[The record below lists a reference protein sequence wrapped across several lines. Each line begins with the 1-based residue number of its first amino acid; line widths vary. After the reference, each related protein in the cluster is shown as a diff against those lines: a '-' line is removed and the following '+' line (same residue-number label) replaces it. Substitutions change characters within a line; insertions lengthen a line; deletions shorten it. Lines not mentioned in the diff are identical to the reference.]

1 MANIPV
7 GIGCGGRGR
16 GHVRALHALEGVEL
30 VAVLS
35 LAKKESLTLFR
46 THVTYP
52 LAKSGAKPPDRAQ
65 NLPDH

>member
-7 GIGCGGRGR
+7 GLIGGGGRGR

-35 LAKKESLTLFR
+35 LAKGSPS
-46 THVTYP
+46 HYP
-52 LAKSGAKPPDRAQ
+52 
-65 NLPDH
+65 